1 MATLDFPKTPSGTL
15 AELWRAVLD
24 LLPQLERGTIK
35 DVSIATT
42 ETPVA
47 HALGRVPDAVFCTPH
62 SNVTIWRSRAPD
74 TRFVYLTASSAC
86 VADLRVM

>member
-1 MATLDFPKTPSGTL
+1 MATLDFPKTPAGTL

-35 DVSIATT
+35 DVAIATT

-47 HALGRVPDAVFCTPH
+47 HTLGRVPEAVFWSPH
-62 SNVTIWRSRAPD
+62 SNVTIWRSSPS
-74 TRFVYLTASSAC
+74 TSRFVYLTASSAC
-86 VADLRVM
+86 VADLRVT